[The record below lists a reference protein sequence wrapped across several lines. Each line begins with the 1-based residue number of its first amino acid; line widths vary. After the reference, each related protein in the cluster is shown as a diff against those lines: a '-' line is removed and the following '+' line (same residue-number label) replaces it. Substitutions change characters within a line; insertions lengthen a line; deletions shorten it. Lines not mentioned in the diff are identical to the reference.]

1 MARTIQDDNF
11 LTWEVFPSAGDHGFS
26 AAPYVVFNCLTDRM
40 QRPRQYK
47 LASNEAEA
55 GTRLEQAS
63 IPELLSWFKQ
73 AEYVE

>member
-40 QRPRQYK
+40 QRPRQHK
-47 LASNEAEA
+47 LASNEAVA
-55 GTRLEQAS
+55 ADRIEQATLE
-63 IPELLSWFKQ
+63 ELLSWFKQ
-73 AEYVE
+73 AEYAE